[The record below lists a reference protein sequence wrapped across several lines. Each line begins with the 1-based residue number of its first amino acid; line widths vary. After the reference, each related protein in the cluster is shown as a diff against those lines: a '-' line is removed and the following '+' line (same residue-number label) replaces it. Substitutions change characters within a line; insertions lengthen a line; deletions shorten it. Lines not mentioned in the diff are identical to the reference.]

1 MISASGRQWRSWRMV
16 EITRDVPVEVTRIVE
31 ATREVVVE
39 VPRELPATVL
49 GPMGVK

>member
-1 MISASGRQWRSWRMV
+1 MV